1 MGEFLIIGNNM
12 SCPRNR
18 IKPKLLREM
27 KTEAILVFVRTT
39 LEESFKQIETNGYQF
54 SFNKEEDNE
63 FVYGALKSLLLNL
76 QECVVNS
83 TYIRSLIANAHKNP
97 TLKMVCKKEEPL
109 ITYYDSIIK
118 TLETNLANGEKWI
131 PELVVLCIISE
142 WILEEE
148 KSVYLYPFLEHLDY
162 IELISKYD
170 LIKKEVDDEKK
181 EIISN
186 MYILSSKIITK
197 LKNTKYKVQ
206 QNKRKKRK

>member
-1 MGEFLIIGNNM
+1 M